1 MRRAVSILALLL
13 AAPFLPAGEK
23 TESSAAHAACSAPQ
37 DTVDP
42 AMLERPTAI
51 VAGVGKV
58 SQKVTA
64 KTPAVQDSRSVA
76 TTPRGINDSYSATGN
91 VRISVAAPG
100 VLVNDANPN
109 GVASALR
116 VSAGTTSTHGG
127 NVNLGSDGSFTYNPS
142 PGFEGTDT
150 FTYTLTDGKGN
161 IDTSTVSVAVSGVI
175 WFVNATADAG
185 GDGRFTSPFNAL
197 TGAGSFDAAAADDP
211 GDNIFLSSGS
221 YTGGLTLK
229 NNQKLIGQGA
239 TASLSS
245 ITGIT
250 PPRGSDILPSTG
262 GSNPVISA
270 NVSNIILG
278 SGNTIRGVTLDVT
291 SPAATAITGS
301 GFGTLTVADASVGG
315 TNGQALNLKTGKLA
329 ATFSGI
335 SSTNSAT
342 SGISL
347 SGVGGSLE
355 TSLTTVT
362 NPTGIG
368 LQVADAPTGAS
379 LGFGDAAVSGSG
391 DTGVSLSNNAGN
403 VGFGRLDI
411 SPDADQR
418 GIEASYDSESDG
430 SITARSGAV
439 STDGATAV
447 EVARVGGTLPLKVT
461 LTSVAANGGNNG
473 IVLTNTGGS
482 FTVTGDGT
490 NAPNGSGGTIQ
501 NMMGGADGTAAGRGI
516 SLSNVQNFSLTAVN
530 LHDFSNFAIRGT
542 TVTGFTLNH
551 SVISGAIG
559 NSAGASD
566 EAAISFDNL
575 LGSASILNSNI
586 GRGFEFIV
594 KISNSRGTLNRLT
607 MDGDTFG
614 SVDRA
619 LGSDAV
625 QIVARNTA
633 VLKATVTNSVFTQ
646 AREDLFNAAAAGAS
660 SIDLV
665 FRGNRLSNSHPAVLS
680 TASSVLLFSTSTGAV
695 TYDISCNSMRDADGS
710 ALVAA
715 KGASDSGSGGTM
727 TGSIV
732 NNQIGVAG
740 ATSSGSK
747 AASGIFVSSLRS
759 GTHTIRIANNTIRQY
774 NEAGI
779 FLRANDGASTLNAT
793 ITGNLAAEP
802 AALALAG
809 LHAENGSLETDAN
822 VTNIVIGDFA
832 NARFQN
838 DFTSGG
844 PSNGTDVDLVKLG
857 SARAA
862 MNLSRA
868 GSRSNDTVVVVQDD
882 DVGSPTV
889 NASEVTLVN
898 TRPATPPVVRS
909 CTPPATP
916 KR

>member
-1 MRRAVSILALLL
+1 MRRVVSLLCLFATPALLI
-13 AAPFLPAGEK
+13 AGE
-23 TESSAAHAACSAPQ
+23 TALPAHAACSAPP

-116 VSAGTTSTHGG
+116 VSAGTTSTQGG
-127 NVNLGSDGSFTYNPS
+127 NVNLGSDGSFTYNPF

-150 FTYTLTDGKGN
+150 FTYTLNDGKGN
-161 IDTSTVSVAVSGVI
+161 TDTATVSIAVSGVI
-175 WFVNATADAG
+175 WFVNATAGAG

-197 TGAGSFDAAAADDP
+197 TGAGSFDAAAADDS
-211 GDNIFLSSGS
+211 GDAIFLYSGS

-229 NNQKLIGQGA
+229 NEQKFIGQGA
-239 TASLSS
+239 TAALSS
-245 ITGIT
+245 ITGIV
-250 PPRGSDILPSTG
+250 PPTGSDPLPSTG
-262 GSNPVISA
+262 GSNPVLSA
-270 NVSNIILG
+270 NVNNVTLG
-278 SGNTIRGVTLDVT
+278 SGNTIRGITLNVT
-291 SPAATAITGS
+291 SPAAIAITGS
-301 GFGTLTVADASVGG
+301 GFGTLTVADAAVGG
-315 TNGQALNLKTGKLA
+315 TNGQALNLKAGTLA
-329 ATFSGI
+329 ATFSSI

-342 SGISL
+342 SGVSL
-347 SGVGGSLE
+347 SSVGGSLE
-355 TSLTTVT
+355 TGLTTVT

-368 LQVADAPTGAS
+368 LQVAEAPTGAS
-379 LGFGDAAVSGSG
+379 LGFGDATVGGSG

-403 VGFGRLDI
+403 VSFGNLNI

-501 NMMGGADGTAAGRGI
+501 NMLGGADGAEAGRGI
-516 SLSNVQNFSLTAVN
+516 SLNNVQNVSLTAVN

-732 NNQIGVAG
+732 NNRIGVAG

-868 GSRSNDTVVVVQDD
+868 GSRSNDPVVVVQDD
-882 DVGSPTV
+882 DVGTPTL
-889 NASEVTLVN
+889 NASQVTLVN
-898 TRPATPPVVRS
+898 ALPATPPAVTG